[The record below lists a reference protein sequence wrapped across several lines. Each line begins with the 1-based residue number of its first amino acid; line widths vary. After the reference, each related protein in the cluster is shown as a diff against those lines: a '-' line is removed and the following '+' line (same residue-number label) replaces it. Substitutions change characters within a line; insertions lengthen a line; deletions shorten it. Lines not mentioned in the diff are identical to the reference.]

1 MIPLV
6 AGWTFSAAATA
17 NPVELGLVEWRRGFD
32 AAAAEAR
39 AAGRPLL
46 VLFDEVPG

>member
-1 MIPLV
+1 MPLL
-6 AGWTFSAAATA
+6 AGGLLCAAAAA

-32 AAAAEAR
+32 AAAAESR
-39 AAGRPLL
+39 DLGRPLL